1 MCCCHGDFFVAI
13 GVGFGEG
20 DRATREE
27 RDEREAYRRGP
38 TECKIP
44 PPPPPPLESF
54 EWPLVVFFLLQL
66 VTRRQQQGLVPTSTP
81 SL

>member
-44 PPPPPPLESF
+44 PTLH
-54 EWPLVVFFLLQL
+54 
-66 VTRRQQQGLVPTSTP
+66 TPTTIREF
-81 SL
+81 